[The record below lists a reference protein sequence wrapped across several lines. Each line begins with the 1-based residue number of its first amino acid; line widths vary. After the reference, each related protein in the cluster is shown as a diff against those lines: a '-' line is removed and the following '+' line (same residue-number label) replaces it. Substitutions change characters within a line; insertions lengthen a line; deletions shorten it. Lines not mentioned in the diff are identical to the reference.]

1 MKTNK
6 IMILFF
12 AFALLLVACKKENNE
27 SLNNKIDETTQ
38 KLIDFKKQ
46 LQLKSNEQIPIED
59 ANWYLEG
66 LLNYENANNDHNLPV
81 LEFYKE
87 SIFLNSS
94 NGEIDMIQ
102 LGEAYNILTDKLIAI
117 QEAKGASY
125 KFTVVDLEI
134 ESTNLKDGELKLTMS
149 SALGNLPSGF
159 NYSFGSTDYWIWGE
173 DKGKCGAYTGLE
185 IGSDAADQLEIRMNA
200 VAPVAGYFTDQVH
213 WYAMPFDYDDEDYP
227 GQWNP
232 YMMFD
237 ATGHGQFPYWDP
249 PCLTPSE
256 LTYYMSKWPLIK
268 ADNKP
273 IGKSFISVDV
283 IEDHGTST
291 TYWEVLHGYEITYG
305 IFHQANPG

>member
-1 MKTNK
+1 
-6 IMILFF
+6 MILFF
-12 AFALLLVACKKENNE
+12 ALALLMVACKKENNE

-102 LGEAYNILTDKLIAI
+102 LGEVYNILTDKLIAI
-117 QEAKGASY
+117 QEAKGDPSY
-125 KFTVVDLEI
+125 KFNVVDLEI

-159 NYSFGSTDYWIWGE
+159 NYSFGTTDFWIWGE

-200 VAPVAGYFTDQVH
+200 VAPVAGYFTDQH
-213 WYAMPFDYDDEDYP
+213 TYYAPALDYP
-227 GQWNP
+227 DPNYTGQWNP
-232 YMMFD
+232 YMMFY
-237 ATGHGQFPYWDP
+237 ASGQGQYPYLNP
-249 PCLTPSE
+249 PCLTPSD

-268 ADNKP
+268 ADKKP
-273 IGKSFISVDV
+273 VGKSFISVDV
-283 IEDHGTST
+283 LEDYIVPVGS
-291 TYWEVLHGYEITYG
+291 WGVLHGYDITYG
-305 IFHQANPG
+305 IFHQAIPL